1 MSTNS
6 FNRYFHLVFI
16 LSLLSLTTVSCGILR
31 WRSLSVRES
40 SSSTAVA
47 NPTLTK
53 LAGIEIEPPKE
64 IAATTTGEQ
73 TLVLAGGCFWGV
85 EAVFENLKGVS
96 SVVAGFSG
104 GDAKTANYDTVSS
117 GRTSHAEAVK
127 ITYNPQQ
134 ISLGQ
139 LLKIYFLVAHDPTQ
153 IDRQGPDNGTQYR
166 SAIFF
171 ANSQQQQVAKTY
183 IDRLNQSRIFTQP
196 IATQL
201 VALNEFYPA
210 EQSHQNFI
218 DRNPTYPY
226 VVVHDLPKL
235 ALLRQQFPD
244 LVRR

>member
-1 MSTNS
+1 MPTNS
-6 FNRYFHLVFI
+6 FNRYFYLVFI
-16 LSLLSLTTVSCGILR
+16 LSLLSLTTVSCGMLR
-31 WRSLSVRES
+31 S

-47 NPTLTK
+47 NPTPVK
-53 LAGIEIEPPKE
+53 IAGIEIEPPRDL
-64 IAATTTGEQ
+64 AAMTTGEQ

-96 SVVAGFSG
+96 NVVSGFSG
-104 GDAKTANYDTVSS
+104 GDAKTANYNTVSS
-117 GRTSHAEAVK
+117 GRTGHAEAVK
-127 ITYNPQQ
+127 IVYNPQQ

-171 ANSQQQQVAKTY
+171 TNAQQQQVAKAY
-183 IDRLNQSRIFTQP
+183 IDSLNKARIFTQP

-210 EQSHQNFI
+210 EQYHQNFI

-235 ALLRQQFPD
+235 NLLRQQFPD
-244 LVRR
+244 LIRR